1 MTHAWKPGSSFNFA
15 SLRGE
20 CRTELWRS
28 LAVDCEALVV
38 RVDVVPGAYRHI
50 QVWFAL
56 PNVESVKT
64 VCRVEKEKQVMGHDV
79 WEIPVISPYCS
90 REECLLIDFETARLA
105 SSREDACVAVT
116 MYV

>member
-1 MTHAWKPGSSFNFA
+1 MTHTWKPGSSFNFA

-20 CRTELWRS
+20 CRTELWSS

-38 RVDVVPGAYRHI
+38 RVDVVPGAHRYIR
-50 QVWFAL
+50 VWFTMS
-56 PNVESVKT
+56 NVEPVET
-64 VCRVEKEKQVMGHDV
+64 VCRVEKEKQVMVYDV

>member
-1 MTHAWKPGSSFNFA
+1 M
-15 SLRGE
+15 
-20 CRTELWRS
+20 
-28 LAVDCEALVV
+28 

-50 QVWFAL
+50 QVWFTL

-64 VCRVEKEKQVMGHDV
+64 VCRVEKDERGMVLMSGK
-79 WEIPVISPYCS
+79 IPLIAPYCS
-90 REECLLIDFETARLA
+90 REERLLIDFETARLA